1 MLIHPPAHSLK
12 YLNIKAGINPTI
24 QELRKDIKY

>member
-1 MLIHPPAHSLK
+1 MHPPAHSLK
-12 YLNIKAGINPTI
+12 YLDIKAGINPTN